1 MQSDLPH
8 STSQSNVLEINTT
21 QRLYTKASCK
31 PPCITT
37 DSNTKLKHT
46 VRAKQQGDCILI
58 TRQTL
63 DISLQVV
70 VSISLLW
77 FHIIEFCY
85 VSLVPLPELSFLGEG
100 FYVQVRWLSNT
111 MFSRTGH
118 ELSVFIYAG
127 VEAAFTGSP
136 EPSSLTLSNHPL
148 LKSTTSA

>member
-37 DSNTKLKHT
+37 DPNTKLKHT

-100 FYVQVRWLSNT
+100 FYVQVR
-111 MFSRTGH
+111 
-118 ELSVFIYAG
+118 
-127 VEAAFTGSP
+127 
-136 EPSSLTLSNHPL
+136 
-148 LKSTTSA
+148 